1 MLPPLEEIEKRR
13 KSLGLTQK
21 ELAKLV
27 NLSQSMI
34 AKIECGKLNPSYL
47 KVKLIFDTLE
57 KLEKKITLK
66 AEDLLHE
73 EVVGIEKDDSI
84 SKAVNLMLEKGYSQ
98 LPVFDRG
105 KSVGSI
111 TEKTVLEQILKSDD
125 VSKLSSMS
133 VESIMESSFP
143 CVDMDAPLQ
152 VISTLLRYSS
162 AVLIT
167 ERGKIRGII
176 TKADLLRVIKG

>member
-13 KSLGLTQK
+13 KALGLTQK

-34 AKIECGKLNPSYL
+34 AKIETGRINPSYL
-47 KVKLIFDTLE
+47 KVKAIFDTLDR
-57 KLEKKITLK
+57 LEKKVILK
-66 AEDLLHE
+66 AKDILHE
-73 EVVGIEKDDSI
+73 GVVGIEKSDPI

-98 LPVFDRG
+98 LPVFDKG
-105 KSVGSI
+105 QLVGSI
-111 TEKTVLEQILKSDD
+111 TEKTVLEQILKSNDI
-125 VSKLSSMS
+125 SKLSRMP

-143 CVDMDAPLQ
+143 CIDMEAPLE
-152 VISTLLRYSS
+152 VISTLLRYSN

-167 ERGKIRGII
+167 EKGKIKGII
-176 TKADLLRVIKG
+176 TKADLLKVIKG